1 MLVRDIILETQRI
14 LRQENRRLRVSF
26 GCLFEQV
33 APNREP
39 ALSAPPLHYGRECPL
54 LFVAFYGANIYL
66 ENSSKLNIGAVHRAE
81 LVQKCQ
87 INLYCF
93 ASRAGSFSTHVIVPL
108 SSESLRSSRPRS
120 DDHCHAPM

>member
-1 MLVRDIILETQRI
+1 MLVRDIILEAQRI

-39 ALSAPPLHYGRECPL
+39 ALSAPTLHYGRECPL
-54 LFVAFYGANIYL
+54 LFVALYSANVYL
-66 ENSSKLNIGAVHRAE
+66 ENSSKLNVGAVHRAQ
-81 LVQKCQ
+81 LLQKCQ

-93 ASRAGSFSTHVIVPL
+93 ASRAGSFFAHVM
-108 SSESLRSSRPRS
+108 SSFFLLEFAFVAVSK
-120 DDHCHAPM
+120 